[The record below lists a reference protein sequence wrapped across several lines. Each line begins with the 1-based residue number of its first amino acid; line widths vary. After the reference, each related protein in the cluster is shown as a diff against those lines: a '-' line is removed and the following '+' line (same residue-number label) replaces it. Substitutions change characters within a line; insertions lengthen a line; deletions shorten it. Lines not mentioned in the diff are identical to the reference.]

1 MTDMDRDADSVPQ
14 TLATDYSVHGAALA
28 RGAFINT
35 IAFFASNLRGI
46 FTFLVARLLGSA
58 VLGIF
63 GLAWATMD
71 LLSKFST
78 LGFDYSAIAFIA
90 KAEGA
95 GDRASSRRVMKT
107 ALAISFTSSVLLA
120 IGGFWAVWRFGP
132 SIGMRTEFVRA
143 TAVMLLALP
152 GVTLYRV
159 STALSRGMTVMQH
172 DIYSRGLTESFGTAV
187 ALLIATPFP

>member
-78 LGFDYSAIAFIA
+78 LGSA
-90 KAEGA
+90 
-95 GDRASSRRVMKT
+95 
-107 ALAISFTSSVLLA
+107 SVGFHLLA
-120 IGGFWAVWRFGP
+120 KPEGGANAAG
-132 SIGMRTEFVRA
+132 GGG
-143 TAVMLLALP
+143 AL
-152 GVTLYRV
+152 RRR
-159 STALSRGMTVMQH
+159 S
-172 DIYSRGLTESFGTAV
+172 
-187 ALLIATPFP
+187 

>member
-35 IAFFASNLRGI
+35 IAFLASNLRGI

-71 LLSKFST
+71 LLSKLST

-90 KAEGA
+90 KAERA
-95 GDRASSRRVMKT
+95 SDRASR
-107 ALAISFTSSVLLA
+107 
-120 IGGFWAVWRFGP
+120 W
-132 SIGMRTEFVRA
+132 
-143 TAVMLLALP
+143 
-152 GVTLYRV
+152 
-159 STALSRGMTVMQH
+159 
-172 DIYSRGLTESFGTAV
+172 
-187 ALLIATPFP
+187 